1 MVSLLGQLPGD
12 REQKSAAQSIATLPM
27 RLGGL
32 GLPSA
37 ARMSPAACWAS
48 WADALPML
56 QARLPQVT
64 ANIVGGLEREAPL
77 TGCLGELQ
85 ESARSL
91 DHSGFVGRPGWTALR
106 DGARPHDFVAEPV
119 SGSMAGST
127 SRLPLSNTTF
137 GRPLYW
143 PSHLPRT
150 RLICVPTRDMGPA
163 VFSAVAQPHRNSRFS
178 LHCSGRLCWR
188 GSVSHC
194 RSLKQSASVVLG

>member
-1 MVSLLGQLPGD
+1 MPPFHVVGYAAGHDEGMRRAMVSLLGQLPGD

-32 GLPSA
+32 GLRSA
-37 ARMSPAACWAS
+37 ARMSPAAYWAS

-91 DHSGFVGRPGWTALR
+91 DHSGFVGRP
-106 DGARPHDFVAEPV
+106 
-119 SGSMAGST
+119 
-127 SRLPLSNTTF
+127 
-137 GRPLYW
+137 
-143 PSHLPRT
+143 
-150 RLICVPTRDMGPA
+150 
-163 VFSAVAQPHRNSRFS
+163 
-178 LHCSGRLCWR
+178 
-188 GSVSHC
+188 
-194 RSLKQSASVVLG
+194 